1 MIAVY
6 ASEVTGAVGTDWI
19 GMIRHRAVRTI
30 DAADPAGSDPFVNA
44 GEATN
49 VHSEIQARLRHQ
61 PAFQHDSR
69 TCGDGPWTRW
79 ALVAVAATSCRI
91 GGVDTLAKPGAP
103 LVPSPASDAAC
114 SWNSAASSSAVRI
127 AGTGRAGG
135 TAVVRVGGCDAAIVA
150 LVIIRIAGDATHR
163 VRSRAG
169 RRAVGRGWA
178 CRTSTSATADA
189 ATRSHRCGRY
199 LSF

>member
-1 MIAVY
+1 MEILATGKSTIPSVVANGLAICGRAWTGDAAATASRGRVICDTGATTLMIAFY
-6 ASEVTGAVGTDWI
+6 ASEVTGGVGTDWI

-30 DAADPAGSDPFVNA
+30 DAAAPAGSDPFVNA

-61 PAFQHDSR
+61 PALQHDSR

-114 SWNSAASSSAVRI
+114 SWVSAASSSAVRI
-127 AGTGRAGG
+127 AGTG
-135 TAVVRVGGCDAAIVA
+135 
-150 LVIIRIAGDATHR
+150 
-163 VRSRAG
+163 
-169 RRAVGRGWA
+169 
-178 CRTSTSATADA
+178 
-189 ATRSHRCGRY
+189 
-199 LSF
+199 